1 MANFEVQRFGNK
13 QITHNDMV
21 KQKQK
26 IDALGAYVAPECE
39 ALEYYSQ
46 GVICQS
52 VVLFGDPGEPG
63 GDLGDGGFY
72 NL

>member
-1 MANFEVQRFGNK
+1 
-13 QITHNDMV
+13 MV

-39 ALEYYSQ
+39 ALEFNSQ

-52 VVLFGDPGEPG
+52 DPDVNMVLTLSRSEYGLEVE
-63 GDLGDGGFY
+63 L
-72 NL
+72 